1 MYIFICI
8 SQKHSL
14 SLLCQDEVVIAAT
27 ISTSQT
33 GGGKTT
39 E

>member
-1 MYIFICI
+1 MNLYPY
-8 SQKHSL
+8 
-14 SLLCQDEVVIAAT
+14 LCYVKEGVVIAAT

-39 E
+39 K